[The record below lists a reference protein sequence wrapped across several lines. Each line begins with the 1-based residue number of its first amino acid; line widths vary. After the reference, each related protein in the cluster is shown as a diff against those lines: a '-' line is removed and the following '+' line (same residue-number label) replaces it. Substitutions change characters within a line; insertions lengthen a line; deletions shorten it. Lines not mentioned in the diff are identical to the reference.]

1 MSRWLVVL
9 TILFRLSL
17 STADAASNA
26 ITVGTLR
33 YNPPFEVV
41 SSPYM
46 LFGFEIDIMNSV
58 CAHAQLSCTFKP
70 FFYSELLTQ
79 ITQGS
84 INLAIATII
93 ISKYTQQNF
102 IFSKPYLQS
111 SGQFFVKKNSSINTL
126 ADLKGKVIG
135 TVDDPLFEAYLGEK
149 YSENNAVIYQ
159 GYTSL
164 EPALSDLQEG
174 KIDVFFLDKIAI
186 NYWIANNNQQFK
198 SVGPVI
204 PLGFGYAIAANKDN
218 AALINLV
225 NSALSAMEKDGSYLA
240 IYNKY
245 FSV

>member
-9 TILFRLSL
+9 TILFKLSL
-17 STADAASNA
+17 STADAASNT

-41 SSPYM
+41 STQDM
-46 LFGFEIDIMNSV
+46 LFGFQIDIMRSV
-58 CAHAQLSCTFKP
+58 CTHAQLTCTFKP
-70 FFYSELLTQ
+70 FFYSELVTQ
-79 ITQGS
+79 IAQGG

-126 ADLKGKVIG
+126 ADLKDKVIG
-135 TVDDPLFEAYLGEK
+135 TVDDPLFEAYLDEK
-149 YSENNAVIYQ
+149 YSGNNAVVYE
-159 GYTSL
+159 GYTTL

-174 KIDVFFLDKIAI
+174 NIDAFFLDKIAI

-198 SVGPVI
+198 SVGPLI
-204 PLGFGYAIAANKDN
+204 PLGYGYAIAANKDN
-218 AALINLV
+218 AALINIV

-240 IYNKY
+240 IYSKY
-245 FSV
+245 FNE